1 MPRSSL
7 AVIEPLTEPPD
18 TGVPLGAARLSEQGE
33 LLWANDTL
41 IEWLGAASL
50 ADLLQSQAFVLR
62 DWAAQAPR
70 WGDVLRALQQHNPVS
85 LTQLVRRPGAAAD
98 PASQRWVR
106 LHAQA
111 QVAVALRQPVVIH
124 LTLHDITD
132 ERFFRSVV
140 ERLPM
145 MIAVRHQDGLHGYVS
160 PASQAVLGVPPQRVS
175 GTPPV
180 DWFHPEDTARAR
192 VEAQRNDSGNGLGL
206 ESVFRMRHANG
217 MWRSVAIR
225 GLPALD
231 DPAVRGVI
239 GVLRPLSG
247 AEQAGATSHG
257 GDALWKLALDTVG
270 DGVWDWYPQT
280 GREVYSDRCLEMYG
294 YTAAEVDAMPSGLDA
309 VTHPDDLGAMRE
321 AQAEHFEGRTPSY
334 VNEHR
339 VKTKSGDYKWVL
351 SRGMVIERN
360 AQGQPL
366 RVVGTHTD
374 ITSRKQSEELVWAQ
388 ANYDGLTGLPNRMH
402 LRERLQQD
410 MLRCQRADQPLTL
423 LFLDLDGFKEVND
436 TLGHA
441 YGDLLLMEAAHRLRE
456 CVRATD
462 TVARLGGD
470 EFTIVLPE
478 MGYGPA
484 LERVLGDLLSALN
497 TGFVLGSDQVF
508 VSGSIGATLFP
519 NDGTDVQELFRNA
532 DQALY
537 AAKEAGR
544 NRFSYFTA
552 ALQEAAQT
560 RLRLS
565 ADLRTALAEQ
575 QFSVVYQPIVE
586 LATGS
591 IRKAEVLL
599 RWHHP
604 QRGAVGPAEFIPV
617 AEGMGLINELG
628 EWVLAQAA
636 AQVKVWR
643 AQVHPAFQISVNRS
657 PVQFRD
663 AKAPNSGTQW
673 SARLQ
678 QLGVSG
684 DALALEITE
693 GLLLDNSAEV
703 RAALLG
709 LRDCG
714 VAVALDDFGTGFS
727 SLTYLQK
734 FDIDFIKID
743 RSFVQDLA
751 PGNTSLSLCKA
762 IIVMAH
768 ELGIRVVAEGVE
780 TAQQRDLLTRAGC
793 DFAQGYHFSRP
804 LPAEQLQAWMGQ
816 LSAKAPPPAAAAESA
831 HSPP

>member
-1 MPRSSL
+1 L
-7 AVIEPLTEPPD
+7 FVLIEPLSEPS
-18 TGVPLGAARLSEQGE
+18 GIAIPLGQAHVSELGE
-33 LLWANDTL
+33 ILWANDTL
-41 IEWLGAASL
+41 VHWLGAASL
-50 ADLLQSQAFVLR
+50 SELLQANAYVMR
-62 DWAAQAPR
+62 DWAVQAPR
-70 WGDVLRALQQHNPVS
+70 WGDLITALQTHNPVA
-85 LTQLVRRPGAAAD
+85 LTQLVRRPGSPDD
-98 PASQRWVR
+98 PAARRWVR
-106 LHAQA
+106 LLTHARSASAA
-111 QVAVALRQPVVIH
+111 QTSSGIDLLV
-124 LTLHDITD
+124 HDITD
-132 ERFFRSVV
+132 ERLFRSVV
-140 ERLPM
+140 ERLPV
-145 MIAVRHQDGLHGYVS
+145 MIAARDPDGVNRYAN
-160 PASQAVLGVPPQRVS
+160 PATLDVLGIAPEQYV
-175 GTPPV
+175 GTAPA
-180 DWFHPEDTARAR
+180 DWVHPDDVARAR
-192 VEAQRNDSGNGLGL
+192 AEGQRNDRGNGLGL
-206 ESVFRMRHANG
+206 ESLFRMGDARTG
-217 MWRSVAIR
+217 WRPVAVR
-225 GLPALD
+225 GVPALD

-239 GVLRPLSG
+239 GMARALSA
-247 AEQAGATSHG
+247 AEQAGASKQG

-270 DGVWDWYPQT
+270 DGVWDWYPQAKIET
-280 GREVYSDRCLEMYG
+280 LSARCLEMYG
-294 YTAAEVDAMPSGLDA
+294 YTAAEVDAMPGGLDA
-309 VTHPDDLGAMRE
+309 VTHPDDLAAMRE
-321 AQAEHFEGRTPSY
+321 ARQEHFAGRTPSY

-351 SRGMVIERN
+351 SRGMVIERD

-441 YGDLLLMEAAHRLRE
+441 SGDLLLIEAAHRLRE

-462 TVARLGGD
+462 TLARLGGD
-470 EFTIVLPE
+470 EFTIVLPD

-484 LERVLGDLLSALN
+484 LERVLADLLAALN
-497 TGFVLGSDQVF
+497 RGFVLGSEQVF
-508 VSGSIGATLFP
+508 VSCSIGATLYP
-519 NDGTDVQELFRNA
+519 NDGDDVQTLFRNA

-552 ALQEAAQT
+552 ALQDAAQA

-565 ADLRTALAEQ
+565 VDLRSAMAER

-586 LATGS
+586 LATGF
-591 IRKAEVLL
+591 IGKAEALL
-599 RWHHP
+599 RWQHP
-604 QRGAVGPAEFIPV
+604 QRGAVSPAEFIPA
-617 AEGMGLINELG
+617 AESMGLINELG
-628 EWVLAQAA
+628 EWVLQEAC
-636 AQVKVWR
+636 AQVRAWR
-643 AQVHPAFQISVNRS
+643 QDIHPGFQISVNRS

-663 AKAPNSGTQW
+663 THAPQGTTGW
-673 SARLQ
+673 AERLA
-678 QLGVSG
+678 QLGVTG
-684 DALALEITE
+684 QALALEITE
-693 GLLLDNSAEV
+693 GLLLDNSPEV
-703 RAALLG
+703 RATLLA

-743 RSFVQDLA
+743 RSFVHDLA
-751 PGNTSLSLCKA
+751 PGNTSMSLCKA

-780 TAQQRDLLTRAGC
+780 TAQQRQLLTAAGC

-804 LPAEQLQAWMGQ
+804 LPAAQLTAWMQQ
-816 LSAKAPPPAAAAESA
+816 LSASSPPATLATPA
-831 HSPP
+831 HRPP